1 MFTGVIVCVF
11 NHISKGLK
19 RNKNTY
25 KNGLTACCTFYVR
38 SKNVLS
44 LRRCKLP
51 NSQKK
56 KKNSKKNSKKNP
68 LRYKNNCLAA
78 IPIT

>member
-1 MFTGVIVCVF
+1 MCLMFTGVIMCVF

-38 SKNVLS
+38 LERAQSTKMQVA
-44 LRRCKLP
+44 K
-51 NSQKK
+51 
-56 KKNSKKNSKKNP
+56 
-68 LRYKNNCLAA
+68 
-78 IPIT
+78 